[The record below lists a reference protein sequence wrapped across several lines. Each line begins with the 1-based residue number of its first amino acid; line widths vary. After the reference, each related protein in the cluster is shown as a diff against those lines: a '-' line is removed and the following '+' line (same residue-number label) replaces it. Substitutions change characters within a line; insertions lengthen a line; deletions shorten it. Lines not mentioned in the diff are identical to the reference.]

1 MIILFMSEVE
11 QGYDKFMTWLR
22 ESSSKVDP
30 DLLVKTMYLERKF
43 PDVEPKVDLDIHFKL
58 GTNIQEKRLQI
69 NEKFGLQTAT
79 HGKNT
84 LLTSGR
90 MNASKIV
97 HIASN
102 DHVINVTG
110 NATAASY

>member
-1 MIILFMSEVE
+1 MSEVE
-11 QGYDKFMTWLR
+11 QGYDQFMTWLR
-22 ESSSKVDP
+22 ESSSKIDP

-58 GTNIQEKRLQI
+58 GTNIQQKCLQI
-69 NEKFGLQTAT
+69 NEKFGLQTSA